1 MQKNMNLDLLGLL
14 DLLESFLHWPGKK
27 ANEEKMWSVSLPV
40 NGRAGAQP
48 SRNVL

>member
-1 MQKNMNLDLLGLL
+1 MILDLLGLL
-14 DLLESFLHWPGKK
+14 DFLESFLHWAEK
-27 ANEEKMWSVSLPV
+27 ANEEKMWGVSLPV